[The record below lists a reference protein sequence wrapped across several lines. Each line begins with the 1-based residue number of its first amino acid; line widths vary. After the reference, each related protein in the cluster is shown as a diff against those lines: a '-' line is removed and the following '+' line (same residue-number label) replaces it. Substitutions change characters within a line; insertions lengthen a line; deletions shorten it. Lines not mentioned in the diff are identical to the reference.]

1 MRYEQQCEGKVMAT
15 IALTKEN
22 FEQTVLA
29 GGTVLVDCWA
39 EWCGPCRRF
48 GPIFEEVSEDFTDV
62 VFGKLDT
69 ESNQEIAAALNI
81 SSIPTVMVFRDG
93 IMVHRSSGVMDK
105 RQLADLVTQAQALD
119 MDQVRQQIEAQQ
131 NPPEKTQRF

>member
-1 MRYEQQCEGKVMAT
+1 MAT